1 MQKTKTNALQAALDR
16 ASVSDAEMNQ
26 AFDRA
31 ERSAA
36 DTRRIAQ
43 RGHKREGTVLIG
55 GHFPKSVQMQLK
67 ILAAEEDATHQDLI
81 REALDLLFVKKGKR
95 QIVEL

>member
-1 MQKTKTNALQAALDR
+1 MKKTKTNALQAALDR
-16 ASVSDAEMNQ
+16 ASVSDSEMDQ
-26 AFDRA
+26 GFDRS
-31 ERSAA
+31 ERGAT
-36 DTRRIAQ
+36 DTPRLAQ

-67 ILAAEEDATHQDLI
+67 ILAAEEDATHQELI

-95 QIVEL
+95 QIIEH